1 MNAMNGGPP
10 ADFAGMTD
18 RLLGVL
24 PFIVAGLAVLSL
36 MIWLSVKWWDARR
49 DNHNFRKYVEVTDEV
64 RKSNGGKL
72 SDAEV
77 SAQAFGK
84 YLDVAEPKLDNNRR
98 AQK

>member
-1 MNAMNGGPP
+1 MNAMNGAPP

-24 PFIVAGLAVLSL
+24 PFIAAGLAVLCL
-36 MIWLSVKWWDARR
+36 MIWLSVKWR
-49 DNHNFRKYVEVTDEV
+49 DHRNFRKYVEVTDEV
-64 RKSNGGKL
+64 RKSKGGKL

-84 YLDVAEPKLDNNRR
+84 YLDVAEPKLGNRR
-98 AQK
+98 AQE